1 MKYRAVLRVL
11 VEGKPMQIYG
21 GNLFGVRDWA
31 KATADKYKAA
41 VDVYVSNGE
50 LLETLEPELNA

>member
-1 MKYRAVLRVL
+1 MKYRAVLLVL

-31 KATADKYKAA
+31 KLMADKYKAP
-41 VDVYVSNGE
+41 VDVYVNNEE
-50 LLETLEPELNA
+50 LLETVEPVPSA